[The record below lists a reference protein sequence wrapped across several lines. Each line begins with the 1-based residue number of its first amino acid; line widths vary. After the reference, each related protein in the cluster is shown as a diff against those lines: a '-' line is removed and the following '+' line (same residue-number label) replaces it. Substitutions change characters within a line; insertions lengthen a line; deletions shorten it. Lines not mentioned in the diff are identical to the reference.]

1 MPRPVEYIYPMTKES
16 TRHDAF
22 EPIDTPRE
30 QRWLLRVL
38 RDETFGGA
46 LLLISAVVAFVIA
59 NSNLGDWYAEFRST
73 KIGLESVGLNLT
85 IAHWA
90 ADAFLA
96 IFFFVAGLEL
106 KHEFT
111 HGSLAQRKQA
121 IVPIVAA
128 ISGMIVPALAY
139 LAVVRGESGAL
150 DGWAIPVATDIAF
163 ALAVLAVA
171 GRGLPLELR
180 AFLLALAVVDD
191 LGAITIIALFYS
203 EKTDLLFIALTI
215 ALLALYALLQR
226 IGLTSWY
233 LMVPL
238 ALVIWWSTYQSGV
251 HATVAGVLI
260 ALLTRLKGK
269 NGNPSPAEIAELRI
283 RPISVGIAV
292 PFFAFTAAG
301 VDLRALG
308 VETIAQ
314 PISVAVIAGLVVG
327 KPIGVLLAT
336 YLLTRFTSAKLN
348 ENLKWADLFG
358 VGLLAGIG
366 FTVSLLIAELS
377 FTDGSG
383 ALAAGKIGI
392 LVGSLISATLA
403 VFFLRVSKG
412 NRL

>member
-1 MPRPVEYIYPMTKES
+1 MTKES

-46 LLLISAVVAFVIA
+46 LLLISGVVAFVIA

-73 KIGLESVGLNLT
+73 KIGFDAIGLNLT
-85 IAHWA
+85 VAHWA

-111 HGSLAQRKQA
+111 HGSLAQRRQA

-128 ISGMIVPALAY
+128 ISGMIVPALVY

-226 IGLTSWY
+226 MGLTSWY

-269 NGNPSPAEIAELRI
+269 DGNPSPAEIAELRI

-308 VETIAQ
+308 VETIAE

>member
-1 MPRPVEYIYPMTKES
+1 MTREPS
-16 TRHDAF
+16 HHDAF

-46 LLLISAVVAFVIA
+46 LLLLSGLAALLIA
-59 NSNLGDWYAEFRST
+59 NSNLGDWYAEFRAT
-73 KIGLESVGLNLT
+73 KIGFDAIGLNLT
-85 IAHWA
+85 VAHWA

-111 HGSLAQRKQA
+111 HGSLSQRKQA

-128 ISGMIVPALAY
+128 ISGMVVPALIY
-139 LAVVRGESGAL
+139 LIVARGERGAI

-191 LGAITIIALFYS
+191 LGAITIIAFFYS
-203 EKTDLLFIALTI
+203 EKTDLLYIAMTI
-215 ALLALYALLQR
+215 ALLIIYAFLQR
-226 IGLTSWY
+226 RGVAQWFL
-233 LMVPL
+233 LVPL

-260 ALLTRLKGK
+260 ALFTKLSSNDGT
-269 NGNPSPAEIAELRI
+269 PSPGERAEVRI

-308 VETIAQ
+308 VETIAE
-314 PISVAVIAGLVVG
+314 PISVAVIAGLVIG

-336 YLLTRFTSAKLN
+336 YLLTRFTAAKLN
-348 ENLKWADLFG
+348 ENLKWGDLIG

-377 FTDGSG
+377 FEDGSG

-392 LVGSLISATLA
+392 LAGSLVSAILA
-403 VFFLRVSKG
+403 VLFLRVSK
-412 NRL
+412 RVVR

>member
-1 MPRPVEYIYPMTKES
+1 MTGIPS
-16 TRHDAF
+16 RYDAF

-38 RDETFGGA
+38 RDETFGGG
-46 LLLISAVVAFVIA
+46 LLLASGLLAFFIA
-59 NSNLGDWYAEFRST
+59 NSNLGDWYAEFRAT
-73 KIGLESVGLNLT
+73 KVGIDAIGLNLT

-121 IVPIVAA
+121 VVPIIAA
-128 ISGMIVPALAY
+128 ISGMIVPALVYVA
-139 LAVVRGESGAL
+139 LARGESAAL

-203 EKTDLLFIALTI
+203 EKTDLLFIALTV
-215 ALLALYALLQR
+215 ALLFLYAFLQR
-226 IGLTSWY
+226 KNLTRWY
-233 LMVPL
+233 LLVPL
-238 ALVIWWSTYQSGV
+238 ALAIWWSTYQSGV

-260 ALLTRLKGK
+260 ALLTKLKGK
-269 NGNPSPAEIAELRI
+269 DGRPSPAEIAELRV

-301 VDLRALG
+301 VDLRELG
-308 VETIAQ
+308 IETIGE
-314 PISVAVIAGLVVG
+314 PISVAVIAGLVIG
-327 KPIGVLLAT
+327 KPVGVLLAT

-348 ENLKWADLFG
+348 ENLKWADLIG

-392 LVGSLISATLA
+392 LVGSLLSATLA
-403 VFFLRVSKG
+403 ILFLRFSK
-412 NRL
+412 RIHR

>member
-1 MPRPVEYIYPMTKES
+1 MTDSQKS
-16 TRHDAF
+16 HDAF
-22 EPIDTPRE
+22 EPIDTAKER
-30 QRWLLRVL
+30 RWLLRAL

-46 LLLISAVVAFVIA
+46 LLLIAGVIAFVIA
-59 NSNLGDWYAEFRST
+59 NSGLGDWYQDFRNT
-73 KIGLESVGLNLT
+73 KIGFEAIGLNLT
-85 IAHWA
+85 VAHWA

-111 HGSLAQRKQA
+111 HGSLAQRRQA
-121 IVPIVAA
+121 VVPIVAA
-128 ISGMIVPALAY
+128 VAGMVMPALVY
-139 LAVVRGESGAL
+139 VFLVRGETGAL

-191 LGAITIIALFYS
+191 LGAITIIAIFYS
-203 EKTDLLFIALTI
+203 DKTNLGFLLLTLS
-215 ALLALYALLQR
+215 LLALYALTQR
-226 IGLTSWY
+226 FGLTRWY
-233 LMVPL
+233 LVIPF

-251 HATVAGVLI
+251 HATVAGVAI
-260 ALLTRLKGK
+260 ALLTKLDGRDGK
-269 NGNPSPAEIAELRI
+269 PSPASVAEAKV

-308 VETIAQ
+308 AETVAQ
-314 PISVAVIAGLVVG
+314 PISIAVMAGLVIG
-327 KPIGVLLAT
+327 KPVGVLVAT
-336 YLLTRFTSAKLN
+336 FLLTKFTSAKLN
-348 ENLKWADLFG
+348 ENLRWGDLIS

-377 FTDGSG
+377 FIDGSA
-383 ALAAGKIGI
+383 ALAEGKIGI
-392 LVGSLISATLA
+392 LAGSLISALLA
-403 VFFLRVSKG
+403 IAFLALSKRNRVQ
-412 NRL
+412 

>member
-1 MPRPVEYIYPMTKES
+1 MTREPS
-16 TRHDAF
+16 HHDAF

-46 LLLISAVVAFVIA
+46 LLLLSGLAALLIA
-59 NSNLGDWYAEFRST
+59 NSNLGDWYAEFRAT
-73 KIGLESVGLNLT
+73 KIGFDAIGLNLT
-85 IAHWA
+85 VAHWA

-111 HGSLAQRKQA
+111 HGSLSQRKQA

-128 ISGMIVPALAY
+128 ISGMVVPALIY
-139 LAVVRGESGAL
+139 LIVARGERGAI

-191 LGAITIIALFYS
+191 LGAITIIAFFYS
-203 EKTDLLFIALTI
+203 EKTDLLYIAMTI
-215 ALLALYALLQR
+215 ALLIIYAFLQR
-226 IGLTSWY
+226 RGVTQWF

-260 ALLTRLKGK
+260 ALFTKLSSNDGT
-269 NGNPSPAEIAELRI
+269 PSPGERAEVRI

-308 VETIAQ
+308 VETIAE
-314 PISVAVIAGLVVG
+314 PISVAVIAGLVIG

-336 YLLTRFTSAKLN
+336 YLLTRFTAAKLN
-348 ENLKWADLFG
+348 ENLKWGDLIG

-377 FTDGSG
+377 FEDGSG

-392 LVGSLISATLA
+392 LAGSLVSAILA
-403 VFFLRVSKG
+403 VLFLRVSK
-412 NRL
+412 RVVR

>member
-1 MPRPVEYIYPMTKES
+1 MTGS
-16 TRHDAF
+16 PSRYDAF

-38 RDETFGGA
+38 RDETFGGG
-46 LLLISAVVAFVIA
+46 LLLASGLLAFFIA
-59 NSNLGDWYAEFRST
+59 NSNLGDWYAEFRAT
-73 KIGLESVGLNLT
+73 KVGIDAIGLNLT

-121 IVPIVAA
+121 VVPIIAA
-128 ISGMIVPALAY
+128 ISGMIVPALVYVA
-139 LAVVRGESGAL
+139 LARGESAAL

-203 EKTDLLFIALTI
+203 EKTDLLFIALTV
-215 ALLALYALLQR
+215 ALLFLYAFLQR
-226 IGLTSWY
+226 KNLTRWY
-233 LMVPL
+233 LLVPL
-238 ALVIWWSTYQSGV
+238 ALAIWWSTYQSGV

-260 ALLTRLKGK
+260 ALLTKLKGK
-269 NGNPSPAEIAELRI
+269 DGRPSPAEIAELRV

-301 VDLRALG
+301 VDLRELG
-308 VETIAQ
+308 IETISE
-314 PISVAVIAGLVVG
+314 PISVAVIAGLVIG
-327 KPIGVLLAT
+327 KPVGVLLAT

-348 ENLKWADLFG
+348 ENLKWADLIG

-377 FTDGSG
+377 FADGSG

-392 LVGSLISATLA
+392 LVGSLLSATLA
-403 VFFLRVSKG
+403 ILFLRFSK
-412 NRL
+412 RIHR

>member
-1 MPRPVEYIYPMTKES
+1 MSEDT

-30 QRWLLRVL
+30 KRWLLRVL

-46 LLLISAVVAFVIA
+46 LLLFSGLIALIIA
-59 NSNLGDWYAEFRST
+59 NSDLGDWYADFRST
-73 KIGLESVGLNLT
+73 KIGFEAIGINLT
-85 IAHWA
+85 VAHWT

-121 IVPIVAA
+121 VVPIVAA
-128 ISGMIVPALAY
+128 IAGMIVPAIVYVILA
-139 LAVVRGESGAL
+139 RGNTGAL

-191 LGAITIIALFYS
+191 LGAITIIAIFYS
-203 EKTDLLFIALTI
+203 EKTDLLFIGLTV
-215 ALLALYALLQR
+215 ALLLLFAFLQKQ
-226 IGLTSWY
+226 GVTQWF

-238 ALVIWWSTYQSGV
+238 ALIIWWSTYQSGV

-260 ALLTRLKGK
+260 ALLTRLSSSDG
-269 NGNPSPAEIAELRI
+269 GPSPAEIAELRV

-301 VDLRALG
+301 VDLRELG
-308 VETIAQ
+308 VETIAE
-314 PISVAVIAGLVVG
+314 PISVAVIGGLVIG

-336 YLLTRFTSAKLN
+336 YLLTRFTAAKLN
-348 ENLKWADLFG
+348 ENLRWGDLVG

-377 FTDGSG
+377 FDDGSSS
-383 ALAAGKIGI
+383 LAAGKIGI
-392 LVGSLISATLA
+392 LVGSLVSATLA
-403 VFFLRVSKG
+403 VIFLRISK
-412 NRL
+412 RSHR

>member
-1 MPRPVEYIYPMTKES
+1 MTPTKD
-16 TRHDAF
+16 RHNAF
-22 EPIDTPRE
+22 EPIDTIKE
-30 QRWLLRVL
+30 ERWLTRVL
-38 RDETFGGA
+38 RDETVGGA
-46 LLLISAVVAFVIA
+46 LLLVAGVVAFIIA
-59 NSNLGDWYAEFRST
+59 NSGLGDWYQEFRNA
-73 KIGLESVGLNLT
+73 KFGFEAIGLNLS

-111 HGSLAQRKQA
+111 HGSLAQRRQA

-128 ISGMIVPALAY
+128 VAGMAMPALIY
-139 LAVVRGESGAL
+139 ILLVRGESGAL

-191 LGAITIIALFYS
+191 LGAITIIAVFYS
-203 EKTDLLFIALTI
+203 DKTDLGFLALTVFLLGI
-215 ALLALYALLQR
+215 FALMQR
-226 IGLTSWY
+226 FHLTHWY
-233 LMVPL
+233 LMVPF

-251 HATVAGVLI
+251 HATVAGVAI
-260 ALLTRLKGK
+260 ALLTRLDGR
-269 NGNPSPAEIAELRI
+269 GDEPSPASVAEQKV

-301 VDLRALG
+301 VDLRSLG
-308 VETIAQ
+308 AETVTE
-314 PISVAVIAGLVVG
+314 PISVAVIAGLVLG
-327 KPIGVLLAT
+327 KPIGVLLST
-336 YLLTRFTSAKLN
+336 YLLTKLTSAKLN
-348 ENLKWADLFG
+348 ENLRWADLIS

-377 FTDGSG
+377 FDDGS
-383 ALAAGKIGI
+383 ASLAAGKIGI
-392 LVGSLISATLA
+392 LAGSVLSAVLA
-403 VFFLRVSKG
+403 IVFLALTKR
-412 NRL
+412 NR

>member
-1 MPRPVEYIYPMTKES
+1 MTGS
-16 TRHDAF
+16 PSRYDAF

-38 RDETFGGA
+38 RDETFGGG
-46 LLLISAVVAFVIA
+46 LLLASGLLAFFIA
-59 NSNLGDWYAEFRST
+59 NSNLGDWYAEFRAT
-73 KIGLESVGLNLT
+73 KVGIDAIGLNLT

-121 IVPIVAA
+121 VVPIIAA
-128 ISGMIVPALAY
+128 ISGMIVPALVYVA
-139 LAVVRGESGAL
+139 LAPGESAAL

-203 EKTDLLFIALTI
+203 EKTDLLFIALTV
-215 ALLALYALLQR
+215 ALLFLYAFLQR
-226 IGLTSWY
+226 KNLTRWY
-233 LMVPL
+233 LLVPL
-238 ALVIWWSTYQSGV
+238 ALAIWWSTYQSGV

-260 ALLTRLKGK
+260 ALLTKLKGK
-269 NGNPSPAEIAELRI
+269 DGRPSPAEIAELRV

-301 VDLRALG
+301 VDLRELG
-308 VETIAQ
+308 IETISE
-314 PISVAVIAGLVVG
+314 PISVAVIAGLVIG
-327 KPIGVLLAT
+327 KPVGVLLAT

-348 ENLKWADLFG
+348 ENLKWADLIG

-377 FTDGSG
+377 FADGSG

-392 LVGSLISATLA
+392 LVGSLLSATLA
-403 VFFLRVSKG
+403 ILFLRFSK
-412 NRL
+412 RIHR

>member
-1 MPRPVEYIYPMTKES
+1 MSEET

-30 QRWLLRVL
+30 KRWLLRVL

-46 LLLISAVVAFVIA
+46 LLLFSGLIALIIA
-59 NSNLGDWYAEFRST
+59 NSDLGDWYAEFRAT
-73 KIGLESVGLNLT
+73 KIGFEAIGINLSV
-85 IAHWA
+85 AHWA

-121 IVPIVAA
+121 VVPIVAA
-128 ISGMIVPALAY
+128 IAGMIVPALAY
-139 LAVVRGESGAL
+139 VAIARGNDGAL

-191 LGAITIIALFYS
+191 LGAITIIAIFYS
-203 EKTDLLFIALTI
+203 EKTDLLFIGLTV
-215 ALLALYALLQR
+215 ALLLLFALLQKMEA
-226 IGLTSWY
+226 TQWF

-238 ALVIWWSTYQSGV
+238 ALSIWWSTYQSGV

-260 ALLTRLKGK
+260 ALLTRLSSSDG
-269 NGNPSPAEIAELRI
+269 GRSPAEVAELRV

-301 VDLRALG
+301 VDLRELG
-308 VETIAQ
+308 VETIAE
-314 PISVAVIAGLVVG
+314 PISVAVIAGLVIG

-336 YLLTRFTSAKLN
+336 YLLTRFTAAKLN
-348 ENLKWADLFG
+348 ENLRWGDLVG

-377 FTDGSG
+377 FVDGSSS
-383 ALAAGKIGI
+383 LAAGKIGI

-403 VFFLRVSKG
+403 VIFLRISK
-412 NRL
+412 RVHR

>member
-1 MPRPVEYIYPMTKES
+1 MTGS
-16 TRHDAF
+16 PSRYDAF

-38 RDETFGGA
+38 RDETFGGG
-46 LLLISAVVAFVIA
+46 LLLASGLLAFFIA
-59 NSNLGDWYAEFRST
+59 NSNLGDWYAEFRAT
-73 KIGLESVGLNLT
+73 KVGIDAIGLNLT

-121 IVPIVAA
+121 VVPIIAA
-128 ISGMIVPALAY
+128 ISGMIVPALVYVA
-139 LAVVRGESGAL
+139 LARGESAAL

-203 EKTDLLFIALTI
+203 EKTDLLFIALTV
-215 ALLALYALLQR
+215 ALLFLYAFLQR
-226 IGLTSWY
+226 KNLTRWY
-233 LMVPL
+233 LLVPL
-238 ALVIWWSTYQSGV
+238 ALAIWWSTYQSGV

-260 ALLTRLKGK
+260 ALLTKLKGK
-269 NGNPSPAEIAELRI
+269 DGRPSPAEIAELRV

-301 VDLRALG
+301 VDLRELG
-308 VETIAQ
+308 IETISE
-314 PISVAVIAGLVVG
+314 PISVAVIAGLVIG
-327 KPIGVLLAT
+327 KPVGVLLAT

-348 ENLKWADLFG
+348 ENLKWADLIG

-392 LVGSLISATLA
+392 LVGSLLSATLA
-403 VFFLRVSKG
+403 ILFLRFSK
-412 NRL
+412 RIHR

>member
-1 MPRPVEYIYPMTKES
+1 MNSLPE
-16 TRHDAF
+16 RHDAF
-22 EPIDTPRE
+22 EPIDTPAE
-30 QRWLLRVL
+30 KRWLLRVL

-46 LLLISAVVAFVIA
+46 LLLLAGVIAFVIA
-59 NSNLGDWYAEFRST
+59 NSPWGDWYNDFRSM
-73 KIGLESVGLNLT
+73 KIGFESIGLNLT
-85 IAHWA
+85 VAHWA

-111 HGSLAQRKQA
+111 HGSLAQRRQA
-121 IVPIVAA
+121 VVPVVAA
-128 ISGMIVPALAY
+128 IAGMVFPAIVY
-139 LAVVRGESGAL
+139 LVMVRGESGAT

-203 EKTDLLFIALTI
+203 EKTNVAFVLLTAG
-215 ALLALYALLQR
+215 LLVLYALMQKYGMTR
-226 IGLTSWY
+226 WFFVIP
-233 LMVPL
+233 M

-251 HATVAGVLI
+251 HATVAGVAI
-260 ALLTRLKGK
+260 ALLTRLKNDDGS
-269 NGNPSPAEIAELRI
+269 PSPADIAEERV

-308 VETIAQ
+308 AETLVE
-314 PISVAVIAGLVVG
+314 PISLAVIAGLVFG
-327 KPIGVLLAT
+327 KPLGVLLAT

-348 ENLKWADLFG
+348 ENLRWGDLIS

-377 FTDGSG
+377 FADGS
-383 ALAAGKIGI
+383 ASLAAGKIGI
-392 LVGSLISATLA
+392 LSGSIISALLA
-403 VFFLRVSKG
+403 VLFLFFSKRKRVS
-412 NRL
+412 

>member
-1 MPRPVEYIYPMTKES
+1 MPVEFEYIGEVSEGTS
-16 TRHDAF
+16 RHDAF

-30 QRWLLRVL
+30 KRWLLRVL

-46 LLLISAVVAFVIA
+46 LLLFSGLLALVIA
-59 NSNLGDWYAEFRST
+59 NSDLGDWYADFRST
-73 KIGLESVGLNLT
+73 KIGFEGIGLNLT

-121 IVPIVAA
+121 VVPIVAA
-128 ISGMIVPALAY
+128 IAGMIVPSLFYVALA
-139 LAVVRGESGAL
+139 RGESGAL

-191 LGAITIIALFYS
+191 LGAITIIAIFYS
-203 EKTDLLFIALTI
+203 EKTNLVYIGVTVVLLLFF
-215 ALLALYALLQR
+215 ALLQR
-226 IGLTSWY
+226 TGATQWF

-238 ALVIWWSTYQSGV
+238 ALTIWWSTYQSGV
-251 HATVAGVLI
+251 HATVAGVLM
-260 ALLTRLKGK
+260 ALLTRLSSRDG
-269 NGNPSPAEIAELRI
+269 GPSPAEVAELRV
-283 RPISVGIAV
+283 RPLSVGIAV

-308 VETIAQ
+308 VETIAE
-314 PISVAVIAGLVVG
+314 PISVAVIAGLVIG
-327 KPIGVLLAT
+327 KPVGVLLAT
-336 YLLTRFTSAKLN
+336 YLLTRFTAAKLN
-348 ENLKWADLFG
+348 ENLRWGDLAG

-377 FTDGSG
+377 FDDGSS

-403 VFFLRVSKG
+403 VFFLRMSK
-412 NRL
+412 RASR

>member
-1 MPRPVEYIYPMTKES
+1 MTGS
-16 TRHDAF
+16 PSRHDAF

-38 RDETFGGA
+38 RDETFGGG
-46 LLLISAVVAFVIA
+46 LLLASGLLAFFIA
-59 NSNLGDWYAEFRST
+59 NSNLGDWYAEFRAT
-73 KIGLESVGLNLT
+73 KVGIDAIGLNLT

-121 IVPIVAA
+121 VVPIIAA
-128 ISGMIVPALAY
+128 ISGMIVPALVYVA
-139 LAVVRGESGAL
+139 LARGESAAL

-203 EKTDLLFIALTI
+203 EKTDLLFIALTV
-215 ALLALYALLQR
+215 ALLFLYAFLQR
-226 IGLTSWY
+226 KNLTRWY
-233 LMVPL
+233 LLVPL
-238 ALVIWWSTYQSGV
+238 ALAIWWSTYQSGV

-260 ALLTRLKGK
+260 ALLTKLKGK
-269 NGNPSPAEIAELRI
+269 DGRPSPAEIAELRV

-301 VDLRALG
+301 VDLRELG
-308 VETIAQ
+308 IETISE
-314 PISVAVIAGLVVG
+314 PISVAVIAGLVIG
-327 KPIGVLLAT
+327 KPVGVLLAT

-348 ENLKWADLFG
+348 ENLKWADLIG

-392 LVGSLISATLA
+392 LVGSLLSATLA
-403 VFFLRVSKG
+403 ILFLRLSK
-412 NRL
+412 RIHR

>member
-1 MPRPVEYIYPMTKES
+1 MYICAVNTPSE
-16 TRHDAF
+16 RHDAF
-22 EPIDTPRE
+22 EPIDTPQER
-30 QRWLLRVL
+30 RWLLRVL
-38 RDETFGGA
+38 RDETAGGA
-46 LLLISAVVAFVIA
+46 LLLIAGLVAFFIA
-59 NSNLGDWYAEFRST
+59 NSGLGDWYQEFRNT
-73 KIGLESVGLNLT
+73 KIGFDAIGLNLT

-111 HGSLAQRKQA
+111 HGSLAQRRQA
-121 IVPIVAA
+121 VVPIVAA
-128 ISGMIVPALAY
+128 IAGMVTPALFYVA
-139 LAVVRGESGAL
+139 LARGESGAL

-191 LGAITIIALFYS
+191 LGAITIIAIFYS
-203 EKTDLLFIALTI
+203 DKTDITFLGLTI
-215 ALLALYALLQR
+215 LLLAVFALMQR
-226 IGLTSWY
+226 GNLTRWY
-233 LMVPL
+233 LMVPF

-251 HATVAGVLI
+251 HATVAGVAI
-260 ALLTRLKGK
+260 ALLTKLDGK
-269 NGNPSPAEIAELRI
+269 DGKESPATIAEEKV

-292 PFFAFTAAG
+292 PLFAFTAAG

-308 VETIAQ
+308 AETIVE
-314 PISVAVIAGLVVG
+314 PISVAVIAGLVLG
-327 KPIGVLLAT
+327 KPIGVLVAT
-336 YLLTRFTSAKLN
+336 YLLTKFTSAKLN
-348 ENLKWADLFG
+348 ENLRWGDLIS

-377 FTDGSG
+377 FDDGSA

-392 LVGSLISATLA
+392 LVGSLISALLA
-403 VFFLRVSKG
+403 IAFLKFSKRNRISVS
-412 NRL
+412 

>member
-1 MPRPVEYIYPMTKES
+1 MTREPS
-16 TRHDAF
+16 HHDAF

-46 LLLISAVVAFVIA
+46 LLLLSGLAALLIA
-59 NSNLGDWYAEFRST
+59 NSNLGDWYAEFRAT
-73 KIGLESVGLNLT
+73 KIGFDAIGLNLT
-85 IAHWA
+85 VAHWA

-111 HGSLAQRKQA
+111 HGSLSQRKQA

-128 ISGMIVPALAY
+128 ISGMVVPALIY
-139 LAVVRGESGAL
+139 LIVARGERGAI

-191 LGAITIIALFYS
+191 LGAITIIAFFYS
-203 EKTDLLFIALTI
+203 EKTDLLYIAMTI
-215 ALLALYALLQR
+215 ALLIIYAFLQR
-226 IGLTSWY
+226 RGVTQWF

-251 HATVAGVLI
+251 HATVAGVLV
-260 ALLTRLKGK
+260 ALFTKLSSSDDT
-269 NGNPSPAEIAELRI
+269 PSPGERAEVRI

-308 VETIAQ
+308 VETIAE
-314 PISVAVIAGLVVG
+314 PISVAVIAGLVIG

-336 YLLTRFTSAKLN
+336 YLLTRFTAAKLN
-348 ENLKWADLFG
+348 ENLKWGDLIG

-377 FTDGSG
+377 FEDGSG

-392 LVGSLISATLA
+392 LAGSLVSAILA
-403 VFFLRVSKG
+403 VLFLRVSK
-412 NRL
+412 RVVR

>member
-1 MPRPVEYIYPMTKES
+1 MTKES

-46 LLLISAVVAFVIA
+46 LLLISGVVAFVIA

-73 KIGLESVGLNLT
+73 KIGFDAIGLNLT
-85 IAHWA
+85 VAHWA

-111 HGSLAQRKQA
+111 HGSLAQRRQA

-128 ISGMIVPALAY
+128 ISGMIVPALVY

-226 IGLTSWY
+226 MGLTSWY

-269 NGNPSPAEIAELRI
+269 DGNPSPAEIAELRI

-308 VETIAQ
+308 VETIAE
-314 PISVAVIAGLVVG
+314 PISVAVITGLVVG